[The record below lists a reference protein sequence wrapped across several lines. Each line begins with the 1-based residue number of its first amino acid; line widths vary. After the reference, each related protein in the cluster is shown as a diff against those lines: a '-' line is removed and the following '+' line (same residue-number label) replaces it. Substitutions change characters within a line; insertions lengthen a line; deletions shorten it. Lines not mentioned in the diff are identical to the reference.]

1 MWDLNMYH
9 ETLDVEGEKVEMPM
23 LARSTDLNEE
33 LGLVSH
39 VFTDKTG
46 TLTCNV
52 MEFLKCT
59 IGEHSYGLGL
69 TQIGRAWRERNGLE
83 IVEPPP
89 QDPDE
94 PRTPYVNII
103 CPKLKVCFVVW
114 KGSNTR
120 TALTRLI
127 AQPIYL
133 CIQPCYLGGDGR
145 PRPP

>member
-1 MWDLNMYH
+1 
-9 ETLDVEGEKVEMPM
+9 
-23 LARSTDLNEE
+23 
-33 LGLVSH
+33 
-39 VFTDKTG
+39 
-46 TLTCNV
+46 

-103 CPKLKVCFVVW
+103 CPKLKVRRVVVLER
-114 KGSNTR
+114 KDQAR
-120 TALTRLI
+120 TYLTYRTM
-127 AQPIYL
+127 AQPIYASINPL
-133 CIQPCYLGGDGR
+133 
-145 PRPP
+145 